1 MDPELDVLHEELERV
16 DMTWKELLVL
26 AVETAGPESGPAGF
40 MNALGFDVN
49 LAISLLRQLPDHA
62 GPSAFLNRVSSEQ
75 LAANAATRPR
85 AARLPSD
92 ASGSGSPLRRV

>member
-1 MDPELDVLHEELERV
+1 MEEELGALHEELERV

-26 AVETAGPESGPAGF
+26 AVETSGAESGQAGF

-62 GPSAFLNRVSSEQ
+62 GPAAFLNRASST
-75 LAANAATRPR
+75 NR
-85 AARLPSD
+85 
-92 ASGSGSPLRRV
+92 

>member
-75 LAANAATRPR
+75 LSAGAVTRPR
-85 AARLPSD
+85 TPHLQVDGGVSESRPTRA
-92 ASGSGSPLRRV
+92 